1 MTPPRIFDEQPSAH
15 SCYDF
20 SYEENWNF
28 RILQWLKI
36 TKNLPTSS
44 NVVTFFS
51 LCVLQTMDLIRVAD

>member
-1 MTPPRIFDEQPSAH
+1 MTPPCIFDEKPSAH

-20 SYEENWNF
+20 SYEENRNF

-44 NVVTFFS
+44 NVVIFFS
-51 LCVLQTMDLIRVAD
+51 SCVLQTMDLIRVAD